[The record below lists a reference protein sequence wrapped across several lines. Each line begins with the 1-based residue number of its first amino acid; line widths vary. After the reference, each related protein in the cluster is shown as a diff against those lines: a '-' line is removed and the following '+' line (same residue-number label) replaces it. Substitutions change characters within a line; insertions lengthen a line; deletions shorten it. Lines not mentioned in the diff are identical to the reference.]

1 MRSAAADWRT
11 PPALPALK
19 HKSSAVPVA
28 AALGRYVQ
36 PGDFIVAC
44 DAGYRNAARLGL
56 QPDLIVGDF
65 DSAPQPKTAQETIV
79 LPHVKDDTDTQYA
92 ARWLLEQ
99 GYDEITLLGAL
110 GGARLEHTLANL
122 ATGLYLAKNGVSVL
136 LADERSELRFLTP
149 GRALV
154 LAHHDWKFLSLFP
167 TEGTLTGACAACTTR
182 SRTPFLPQ
190 SIPSASAM
198 NLPLTPPACSAAA
211 AAALW
216 C

>member
-1 MRSAAADWRT
+1 MSKRAVI
-11 PPALPALK
+11 L
-19 HKSSAVPVA
+19 SAVPVA
-28 AALGRYVQ
+28 AALGHYVQ

-65 DSAPQPKTAQETIV
+65 DSAPQPETAQETIV

-136 LADERSELRFLTP
+136 LADERSELRFLT
-149 GRALV
+149 RAV
-154 LAHHDWKFLSLFP
+154 RWCWHTTTGSSSPSFLWRERSP
-167 TEGTLTGACAACTTR
+167 ASACAACTTR

-198 NLPLTPPACSAAA
+198 NLLLTPPACSAAA

>member
-1 MRSAAADWRT
+1 MSKRAVI
-11 PPALPALK
+11 L
-19 HKSSAVPVA
+19 SAVPVA
-28 AALGRYVQ
+28 TALGHYVQ

-167 TEGTLTGACAACTTR
+167 MEGTLTGVCLRGVYYPLEDAVLTAEYPLGVSNEFTADTACLQCSSGCGVVVLTR
-182 SRTPFLPQ
+182 DD
-190 SIPSASAM
+190 A
-198 NLPLTPPACSAAA
+198 
-211 AAALW
+211 
-216 C
+216 

>member
-1 MRSAAADWRT
+1 MSRCVILSAC
-11 PPALPALK
+11 P
-19 HKSSAVPVA
+19 
-28 AALGRYVQ
+28 VQ
-36 PGDFIVAC
+36 PELKRLLRSDDFIIAC

-65 DSAPQPKTAQETIV
+65 DSAPQPETAQETIV

-167 TEGTLTGACAACTTR
+167 MEGTLTGVCLRGVYYPLEDAVLTAEYPLGVSNEFTADAACLQCSSGCGIVVLTR
-182 SRTPFLPQ
+182 DD
-190 SIPSASAM
+190 A
-198 NLPLTPPACSAAA
+198 
-211 AAALW
+211 
-216 C
+216 

>member
-1 MRSAAADWRT
+1 MSKRAVI
-11 PPALPALK
+11 L
-19 HKSSAVPVA
+19 SAVPVA

-36 PGDFIVAC
+36 RGDFIVAC

-65 DSAPQPKTAQETIV
+65 DSAPRPKTAQETIV

-92 ARWLLEQ
+92 AHWLLEQ

-149 GRALV
+149 SRALV

-167 TEGTLTGACAACTTR
+167 MEGTLTGVCLRGVKYRLEDAVLTNRVPLGVSNEFAAPEAEI
-182 SRTPFLPQ
+182 S
-190 SIPSASAM
+190 
-198 NLPLTPPACSAAA
+198 LTQGILMIAQTKK
-211 AAALW
+211 
-216 C
+216 